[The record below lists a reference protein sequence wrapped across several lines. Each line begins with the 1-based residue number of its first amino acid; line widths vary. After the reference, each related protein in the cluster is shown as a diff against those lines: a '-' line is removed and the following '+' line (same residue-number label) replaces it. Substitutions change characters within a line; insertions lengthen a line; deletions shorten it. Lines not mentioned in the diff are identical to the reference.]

1 MADRAAGDRLKR
13 AIHVARARANI
24 LYDTDLSVR
33 AGVSYDTLMNWYA
46 GKTVPRGAELRRLG
60 QTLGVS
66 YADLMAA
73 YEGLEPEPQP
83 LQAAVRELVVTVQS
97 LVSEIRE
104 DRQRGQDA
112 AAAILRAAQA
122 LGGRP
127 TPGGSPA
134 SNGPPAPRET
144 TGSK

>member
-1 MADRAAGDRLKR
+1 MADKAAGDRLKR

-24 LYDTDLSVR
+24 LYDTDLAVR
-33 AGVSYDTLMNWYA
+33 ADVSYDTLMNWFA
-46 GKTVPRGAELRRLG
+46 GKTVPRGAELRRVG

-83 LQAAVRELVVTVQS
+83 LQDAVRD
-97 LVSEIRE
+97 LVSTIRTLVAEMQE

-122 LGGRP
+122 LGARP
-127 TPGGSPA
+127 MPGAGPA
-134 SNGPPAPRET
+134 SNGPRAPRET